1 MKAIKQILKEKIAKI
16 YKFFKIMYDQI
27 QYEEIIKNGILQIGC
42 HTYGRPTVHVYKGSE
57 SRVIIGNF
65 CSISPGVV
73 MITGGIHCMNWVSS
87 FPFRIR
93 WKMDGAF
100 QDGMPYTK
108 GDIIIGSDVW
118 IGTDAM
124 ILSGVTIGDGA
135 IIASRSVVT
144 ENIPPYAIVAGISAK
159 IIRFRFNQDA
169 VEQLLRIKW
178 WE

>member
-1 MKAIKQILKEKIAKI
+1 
-16 YKFFKIMYDQI
+16 
-27 QYEEIIKNGILQIGC
+27 
-42 HTYGRPTVHVYKGSE
+42 
-57 SRVIIGNF
+57 
-65 CSISPGVV
+65 
-73 MITGGIHCMNWVSS
+73 
-87 FPFRIR
+87 
-93 WKMDGAF
+93 MDGAF